1 MGGQSS
7 TRQRAQGSGR
17 VLNRRNIVKGAVGVA
32 AVGAGGAVLT
42 AATAS
47 QASAAVQATTVES
60 GALAPAVVVLADAAT
75 IAVDASL
82 GNDFRVTLAGN
93 RTMGTP
99 ANPADGQKITFQVT
113 QGTAGGP
120 FTLAWSSGYEFSAGL
135 PQPTLSTTA
144 GQTD

>member
-1 MGGQSS
+1 MDRQSS
-7 TRQRAQGSGR
+7 TRERAGQ
-17 VLNRRNIVKGAVGVA
+17 VLSRRNIFKGAVGAA

-60 GALAPAVVVLADAAT
+60 GALAPAVVGLTDAAT

-93 RTMGTP
+93 RAMANP
-99 ANPADGQKITFQVT
+99 ANPVGRAEDYFPGDAGIRRVVHADLGQQ
-113 QGTAGGP
+113 
-120 FTLAWSSGYEFSAGL
+120 L
-135 PQPTLSTTA
+135 
-144 GQTD
+144 